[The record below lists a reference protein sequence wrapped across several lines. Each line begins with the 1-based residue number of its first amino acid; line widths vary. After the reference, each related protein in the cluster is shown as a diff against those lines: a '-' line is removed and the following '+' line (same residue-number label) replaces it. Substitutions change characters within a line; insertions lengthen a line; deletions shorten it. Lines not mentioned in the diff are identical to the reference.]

1 MKQVCLPS
9 SPLPVPPT
17 ECPHSSTTEEHFLPQ
32 ICRKMNNKTI
42 HMWLLRPNYPT
53 FGNLHKNTQLRHA
66 YLCAPG
72 KPLYTHAHPRTCT
85 CMHKHTGTDRSLF
98 FLKVFFFSFVF
109 VWIYVRRVHQYL
121 CACARTHS
129 ACIIAPFWT
138 PLFFFFQEFC
148 REKCRSIRSAL
159 FIPALQ
165 ICVISLSH
173 PDIMCI
179 TLKAFIHCS

>member
-9 SPLPVPPT
+9 SPLPVPPP
-17 ECPHSSTTEEHFLPQ
+17 ECPHSSTLTTTEEHFLPQ
-32 ICRKMNNKTI
+32 ICRKTNNKTI

-53 FGNLHKNTQLRHA
+53 FGNLHKNTQLRYA

-121 CACARTHS
+121 SACARTHS

-138 PLFFFFQEFC
+138 PLFFSFFFRNFAE
-148 REKCRSIRSAL
+148 RNAG
-159 FIPALQ
+159 A
-165 ICVISLSH
+165 
-173 PDIMCI
+173 
-179 TLKAFIHCS
+179 